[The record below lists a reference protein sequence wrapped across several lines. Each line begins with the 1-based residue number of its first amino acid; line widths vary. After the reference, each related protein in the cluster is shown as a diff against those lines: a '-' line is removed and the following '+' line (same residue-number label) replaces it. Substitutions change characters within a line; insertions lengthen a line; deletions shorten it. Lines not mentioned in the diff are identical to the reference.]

1 MGKMIT
7 VMSVDDHALFSA
19 GIEMLISAQ
28 TDMSYRG
35 SISNPQIAL
44 QRIKAIKPEIVLLDI
59 RMPVINGFELSKQIQ
74 NDASIANCKLIYI
87 STHQDP
93 KTLSDAIANG
103 AKGYISKDSSP
114 EILLDT
120 IRHVSNGRLCFH
132 QTPPVNEIPGSYTDI
147 NGKVKIDQLSN
158 REREVFYLST
168 QGLSVKEISELL
180 HLSEATVKSHV
191 SKILTKLGLTSRIQ
205 LIAYAYR
212 NNLVV

>member
-132 QTPPVNEIPGSYTDI
+132 QTPPVNELFENNSM
-147 NGKVKIDQLSN
+147 IDGFVNLEKLSN
-158 REREVFYLST
+158 RELEVFNLSAN
-168 QGLSVKEISELL
+168 GLSIKEISDHL
-180 HLSEATVKSHV
+180 HLSDATVKSHI
-191 SKILTKLGLTSRIQ
+191 SKVLSKLGFASRLQ
-205 LIAYAYR
+205 LIAFAHR
-212 NNLVV
+212 NNLIT

>member
-7 VMSVDDHALFSA
+7 VMSVDDHALFNA

-35 SISNPQIAL
+35 SISDPQIAL
-44 QRIKAIKPEIVLLDI
+44 QRIKAIMPEIVLLDI

-132 QTPPVNEIPGSYTDI
+132 QTPPVNELFENNSM
-147 NGKVKIDQLSN
+147 IDGFVNLEKLSN
-158 REREVFYLST
+158 RELEVFNLSAN
-168 QGLSVKEISELL
+168 GLSIKEISDHL
-180 HLSEATVKSHV
+180 HLSDATVKSHI
-191 SKILTKLGLTSRIQ
+191 SKVLSKLGFASRLQ
-205 LIAYAYR
+205 LIAFAHR
-212 NNLVV
+212 NNLIT

>member
-44 QRIKAIKPEIVLLDI
+44 QRIKAIKPEIILLDI

-132 QTPPVNEIPGSYTDI
+132 QTPPVNELFENNSM
-147 NGKVKIDQLSN
+147 IDGFVNLEKLSN
-158 REREVFYLST
+158 RELEVFNLSAN
-168 QGLSVKEISELL
+168 GLSIKEISDHL
-180 HLSEATVKSHV
+180 HLSDATVKSHI
-191 SKILTKLGLTSRIQ
+191 SKVLSKLGFASRLQ
-205 LIAYAYR
+205 LIAFAHR
-212 NNLVV
+212 NNLIT

>member
-1 MGKMIT
+1 MIT
-7 VMSVDDHALFSA
+7 VMSVDDHALFNA

-35 SISNPQIAL
+35 SISDPQIAL
-44 QRIKAIKPEIVLLDI
+44 QRIKAIKPEIILLDI

-74 NDASIANCKLIYI
+74 NDASIGDCKLIYI

-147 NGKVKIDQLSN
+147 NGIVKIDQLSN
-158 REREVFYLST
+158 REREVFNLST
-168 QGLSVKEISELL
+168 QGLSVKEISERL

-191 SKILTKLGLTSRIQ
+191 SKILTKLELTSRIQ

>member
-44 QRIKAIKPEIVLLDI
+44 QRIKTIKPEIVLLDI

-74 NDASIANCKLIYI
+74 NDTSTADCKLIYI

-93 KTLSDAIANG
+93 KTLADAITNG

-120 IRHVSNGRLCFH
+120 IRHVSNGQLCFH
-132 QTPPVNEIPGSYTDI
+132 QTPLVDKIFDQNSTIDGIVNLE
-147 NGKVKIDQLSN
+147 KLSI
-158 REREVFYLST
+158 REVEVFNLSAN
-168 QGLSVKEISELL
+168 GLSIKEISEHL
-180 HLSEATVKSHV
+180 HLSDATVKSHV
-191 SKILTKLGLTSRIQ
+191 SKVLSKLGFASRLQ
-205 LIAYAYR
+205 LIAFAHK
-212 NNLVV
+212 NNLIK